1 MLKCIY
7 IERECEREREINI
20 RPQSKGVPGLGDLC
34 VTSACTPLGLT
45 PLGCSLILMDVERV
59 EERGFNHATTR
70 CCFVDDLLSAL
81 REQEPGERVVR
92 FSLLPSDDNQHTGVL
107 WMPVV
112 KRKHVQPVSLPAS
125 LAAAHAQHEDRDVFY
140 LAATGE
146 VFDDYEYV

>member
-1 MLKCIY
+1 
-7 IERECEREREINI
+7 
-20 RPQSKGVPGLGDLC
+20 
-34 VTSACTPLGLT
+34 
-45 PLGCSLILMDVERV
+45 MDVERV
-59 EERGFNHATTR
+59 EERGFNHTTTR